1 MVFGFDLEIFLN
13 SFISLLSDFLDPQK
27 RIFVGYLLSASL
39 LVILVLRLKYPD
51 RFSLQLLMS
60 TLFSKKVWLSPS
72 SFADIKLLLFNR
84 LLFGGAITQVL
95 SKSTVSLGVYF
106 LLMDTGWFSLTP
118 KVLLPANVCA
128 LLFTVTLFV
137 VDDYSRYW
145 THRALHRIPIL
156 WEFHKVHHS
165 ATTLTP
171 LTVFRTHP
179 VEVVVFS
186 IRGALVQ
193 GTVVGIAFAI
203 FGSNLNLLTILGAN
217 FLSVLFHALGS
228 NLRHSHIPLRYP
240 SWLERWLVSPAQHQ
254 LHHSVSEEHF
264 DKNFGVAFAC
274 WDLIHGTHHFSQAR
288 CLTYGLSGQL
298 NCDRRKQTLS
308 NLLFAPVTAAYCHL
322 IHLARSALFRAVKK
336 DGRFRSETRPSLS
349 NQIIRFRSFHARK
362 YFTSQL
368 FFSGDARKK
377 TNAGFLK

>member
-1 MVFGFDLEIFLN
+1 MSEFDLDLFLN
-13 SFISLLSDFLDPQK
+13 PFLSLLSDFLDPQK

-72 SFADIKLLLFNR
+72 SFADIKLLFFNR
-84 LLFGGAITQVL
+84 LLFGGTVTQVL
-95 SKSTVSLGVYF
+95 SKSTVGLSIYF

-118 KVLLPANVCA
+118 KALLPAYFCA
-128 LLFTVTLFV
+128 LIFTVTLFV

-156 WEFHKVHHS
+156 WEFHKIHHS

-179 VEVVVFS
+179 VEAIIFS
-186 IRGALVQ
+186 FRGALVQ
-193 GTVVGIAFAI
+193 GTVVGIGFAM

-288 CLTYGLSGQL
+288 CLTYGLSGQF
-298 NCDRRKQTLS
+298 NCDHRKQTLS
-308 NLLFAPVTAAYCHL
+308 NLLFAPVTAAYYRL
-322 IHLARSALFRAVKK
+322 TYFARSAFFRPVNI
-336 DGRFRSETRPSLS
+336 DGRIRSETRPGLFV
-349 NQIIRFRSFHARK
+349 QIIRFSSFHARK
-362 YFTSQL
+362 
-368 FFSGDARKK
+368 
-377 TNAGFLK
+377 

>member
-1 MVFGFDLEIFLN
+1 
-13 SFISLLSDFLDPQK
+13 
-27 RIFVGYLLSASL
+27 
-39 LVILVLRLKYPD
+39 
-51 RFSLQLLMS
+51 
-60 TLFSKKVWLSPS
+60 
-72 SFADIKLLLFNR
+72 
-84 LLFGGAITQVL
+84 
-95 SKSTVSLGVYF
+95 
-106 LLMDTGWFSLTP
+106 MDTGWFSVTP
-118 KVLLPANVCA
+118 EVVLPEYVCA
-128 LLFTVTLFV
+128 LIFTVTLFIL
-137 VDDYSRYW
+137 DDYSRYW

-179 VEVVVFS
+179 VEAVVFS
-186 IRGALVQ
+186 IRGAIVQ

-203 FGSNLNLLTILGAN
+203 FGPNLNLLTILGAN

-308 NLLFAPVTAAYCHL
+308 NLLFAPVTAAFCHL
-322 IHLARSALFRAVKK
+322 IISPARLS
-336 DGRFRSETRPSLS
+336 GRSTIL
-349 NQIIRFRSFHARK
+349 QV
-362 YFTSQL
+362 
-368 FFSGDARKK
+368 
-377 TNAGFLK
+377 